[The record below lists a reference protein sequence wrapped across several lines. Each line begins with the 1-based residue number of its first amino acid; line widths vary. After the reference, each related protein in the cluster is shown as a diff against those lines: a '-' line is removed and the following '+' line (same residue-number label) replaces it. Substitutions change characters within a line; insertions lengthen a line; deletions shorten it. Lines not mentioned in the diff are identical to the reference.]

1 MDTSASIKLKFIKL
15 NSSLGHAI
23 GFAVSRGG
31 IGAKNINSY
40 LIEQLARA
48 SHLPTTRFGK
58 REASGAFNVRPE
70 TTEVGRCAE
79 QELQHLLLR
88 ISPKLHAL
96 PSTPKCNN
104 EGLTDVR

>member
-79 QELQHLLLR
+79 QEDA
-88 ISPKLHAL
+88 AL
-96 PSTPKCNN
+96 NKNLNIAAAEFSEASCASIDT
-104 EGLTDVR
+104 EAQ

>member
-79 QELQHLLLR
+79 QEDA
-88 ISPKLHAL
+88 AL
-96 PSTPKCNN
+96 NKNLNICCCGFS
-104 EGLTDVR
+104 